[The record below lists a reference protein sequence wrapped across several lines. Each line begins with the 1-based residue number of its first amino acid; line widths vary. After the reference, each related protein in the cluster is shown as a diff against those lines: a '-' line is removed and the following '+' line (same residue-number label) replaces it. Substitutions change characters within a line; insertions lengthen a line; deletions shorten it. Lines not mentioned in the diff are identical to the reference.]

1 MHYTKRQM
9 QVLQFV
15 LDYQAQHGISP
26 LLEEMARHFNVST
39 VTIFEHLKALE
50 KKGAIVRKKHASRSI
65 EVIDPKLSPNSL
77 SLPLLGYIAAGEA
90 IEAIEQHE
98 TFQLSDII
106 PSDDNHF
113 VLQVQGSSMI
123 DDGIHDSDY
132 VIVRKGSMARN
143 GQTVVAIMG
152 NEATVKRFQR
162 RGNLIELH
170 PANSAMKPII
180 VQGDESFRIEG
191 VVVGVI
197 RHLR

>member
-1 MHYTKRQM
+1 M

-65 EVIDPKLSPNSL
+65 EVIDPRLSPNSL

-113 VLQVQGSSMI
+113 VLQVQGNSMI

-143 GQTVVAIMG
+143 GQTVVAIIG
-152 NEATVKRFQR
+152 DNEATLKKFYHEGDRIRLQ
-162 RGNLIELH
+162 
-170 PANSAMKPII
+170 PANEALSAIYVKDCEIRGI
-180 VQGDESFRIEG
+180 
-191 VVVGVI
+191 VVGI
-197 RHLR
+197 FRTY